1 MPARGSAGPADE
13 QGGQRRLQLAEP
25 PEDARGEEGQPL
37 LGGPGWRC
45 SRCPRRSLGQ
55 PTGQLPTLRAP
66 QQYYP
71 QQPCAQSSCLIILAP
86 HTAILSSST
95 VTLSS
100 ITVAT
105 VTLSSSGTPGSKAPR
120 PELHVGVPRASLD
133 LRHSGTGR
141 VRAHGQIHKFQRQLA
156 QRPDAAVPRRQFV
169 PGLAPQPGNLQLARL
184 RVHLAIQQLWWVLHW
199 PWRVRE
205 LQGLPHSFKL
215 GAFSRFCPCA

>member
-71 QQPCAQSSCLIILAP
+71 QQPCAQSSSHHTSTP
-86 HTAILSSST
+86 H
-95 VTLSS
+95 
-100 ITVAT
+100 
-105 VTLSSSGTPGSKAPR
+105 GNPQQQYGYPQQHYGGYGY
-120 PELHVGVPRASLD
+120 PQQQW
-133 LRHSGTGR
+133 HSW
-141 VRAHGQIHKFQRQLA
+141 I
-156 QRPDAAVPRRQFV
+156 
-169 PGLAPQPGNLQLARL
+169 
-184 RVHLAIQQLWWVLHW
+184 
-199 PWRVRE
+199 
-205 LQGLPHSFKL
+205 QGLPHSFLPLLPVRLTLARPCL
-215 GAFSRFCPCA
+215 GAREWNLGGVGLAPSRTPRLTHACGLGKVEYGFMLTFEFCLGDPRVLRAGFFKTF